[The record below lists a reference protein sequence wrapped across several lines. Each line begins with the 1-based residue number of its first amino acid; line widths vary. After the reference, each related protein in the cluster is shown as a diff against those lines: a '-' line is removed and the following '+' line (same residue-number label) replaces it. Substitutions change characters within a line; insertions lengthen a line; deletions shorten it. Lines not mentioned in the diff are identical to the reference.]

1 MVNKVETGVLQS
13 QTFLQAAA
21 PQHHPRVLC
30 IVYTVDLPKSRQALT
45 AAVATWAFKYDG
57 FFTAS
62 NIIEDTLGAV
72 DLLHHQGDK

>member
-1 MVNKVETGVLQS
+1 VVNKVETGVLQS
-13 QTFLQAAA
+13 QTFLQAAD
-21 PQHHPRVLC
+21 PQQHPRILC

-45 AAVATWAFKYDG
+45 AAVATWALKYDG